1 MNNTAKKLKIY
12 ATYALLAALGFLM
25 IYPLLWMLGAAFKT
39 NQEIFGSVS
48 LLPKSP
54 VWDAYLEGWKG
65 SGQYTFGNFLFN
77 SFALVLPT
85 TIFTAFS
92 AIFVGYGFAR
102 FNFPC
107 QKVLFAVMIATLML
121 PATVIIIP
129 RYIFFR
135 NLGWLDSYLPFIV
148 PALLGSFPF
157 FNFMMVQFLR
167 GIPVELDESA
177 RIDGCGSFRTLVL
190 VLLPLCK
197 PAIFSVAVFQFVW
210 VWNDFF
216 NVLIY
221 ISSVSKFPLALGLRL
236 SLDISANVNWN
247 QILAMS
253 TLSIIPPVL
262 LFFFAQR
269 YFVEGISTSGIKE

>member
-1 MNNTAKKLKIY
+1 MNDNSKKIR
-12 ATYALLAALGFLM
+12 AFCAYALLAALGFLM
-25 IYPLLWMLGAAFKT
+25 IYPLLWMLGAAFKS
-39 NQEIFGSVS
+39 NQEIFGSVG
-48 LLPKSP
+48 LFPKHP
-54 VWDAYLEGWKG
+54 VWDAYFEGWKG

-85 TIFTAFS
+85 TLFTALS
-92 AIFVGYGFAR
+92 AILVGYGFSR
-102 FNFPC
+102 FNFPLK
-107 QKVLFAVMIATLML
+107 KVLFSVMIATLML

-148 PALLGSFPF
+148 PAFLGSFPF
-157 FNFMMVQFLR
+157 FNFMMVQFFR

-177 RIDGCGSFRTLVL
+177 RIDGCGSLRTLLL

-269 YFVEGISTSGIKE
+269 YFVEGISTAGIKE